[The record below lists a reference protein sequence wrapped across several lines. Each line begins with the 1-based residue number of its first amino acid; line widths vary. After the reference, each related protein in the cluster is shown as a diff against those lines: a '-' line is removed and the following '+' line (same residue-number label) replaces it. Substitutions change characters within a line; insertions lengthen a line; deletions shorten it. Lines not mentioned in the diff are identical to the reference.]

1 MATSLTFVLWC
12 YNSECNVSF
21 QDFSSSRFLAFWK
34 YQYQS
39 RYNWAL
45 LKEGLSVSIANRS
58 QSSETQAA
66 PVFQTMGLSFG
77 QSTQVAHFEWHLYQS
92 LITRHTVS
100 KRDRLWSHNQLH
112 WEVEKPQRGSTLWP
126 TTWGLEGLLA
136 WMDGNLTQRFRPTQA
151 L

>member
-21 QDFSSSRFLAFWK
+21 QDFSSSRFLAFWE

-77 QSTQVAHFEWHLYQS
+77 QSTQVGS
-92 LITRHTVS
+92 LWIASLPITHHHKYCLNMRQTTI
-100 KRDRLWSHNQLH
+100 RQLH

-136 WMDGNLTQRFRPTQA
+136 WMDGNLTQRFLPTLA